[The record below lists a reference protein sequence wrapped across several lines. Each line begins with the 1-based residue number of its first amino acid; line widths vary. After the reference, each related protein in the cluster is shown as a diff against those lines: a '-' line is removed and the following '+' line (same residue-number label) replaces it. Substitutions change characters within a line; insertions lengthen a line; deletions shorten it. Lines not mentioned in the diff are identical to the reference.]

1 MAIDPELRNHLQEIK
16 DILRGSQALL
26 KMGILSAGGSLPTT
40 LIGNNFIG
48 DTIGTEDRY
57 VELYKNNYNRL
68 IALKVTAEF
77 AIPGATASISLTTD
91 RSNNGR
97 VDLLSSAGKVIS
109 DTIWVRPSETI
120 YINTANTA
128 FTLAGSIFRVLI
140 FDPLSF
146 QSSLGGGI

>member
-1 MAIDPELRNHLQEIK
+1 MDPELKKSLDEIK

-48 DTIGTEDRY
+48 DTIGTRDNY
-57 VELYKNNYNRL
+57 VELYKNNYQRL
-68 IALKVTAEF
+68 IALKVVAEF
-77 AIPGATASISLTTD
+77 AVPGATASISLTTD

-97 VDLLSSAGKVIS
+97 VDILSSAGKVIS
-109 DTIWVRPSETI
+109 DTIWVRPNETI
-120 YINTANTA
+120 YINTADTA
-128 FTLAGSIFRVLI
+128 FTLNGSIFRVLI

-146 QSSLGGGI
+146 QGFLGGGI

>member
-1 MAIDPELRNHLQEIK
+1 MDPELKKSLDEIK

-48 DTIGTEDRY
+48 DTIGTRDNY
-57 VELYKNNYNRL
+57 VELYKNNYQRL
-68 IALKVTAEF
+68 IALKVVAEF

-97 VDLLSSAGKVIS
+97 VDILSSAGKVIS
-109 DTIWVRPSETI
+109 DTIWVRPNETI
-120 YINTANTA
+120 YINTADTA
-128 FTLAGSIFRVLI
+128 FTLSGSIFRVLI

-146 QSSLGGGI
+146 QGFLGGGI